1 VQGGLVQSGL
11 AIVLRQTV
19 DTTEPIEPEVIAE
32 VGEALTSN
40 DAEQW
45 LFALAILVVAVII
58 SRVARIAVKRV
69 MDRASSNSFLGEL
82 LGRLLGYFI
91 VAFGFVYALEEIGV
105 RITPLL
111 GALGIVGIAIAFALQ
126 SILENFVAGVLLQ
139 VRRPFA
145 KGDEIESQGY
155 TGVITSID
163 ARTMTLRTPDG
174 EIVRLPNADVIRNP
188 IINLTEYGHRR
199 TNLAVGIAYG
209 SDVAQACEVALDVL
223 KSAELVLEKPAP
235 AVSSAGFGDSSIDLE
250 VLFWHKPRIADKR
263 KATHEVIVAISRA
276 FEEHDITIPF
286 PQRTLHFA
294 PDAAQLTVR
303 TSEAH

>member
-1 VQGGLVQSGL
+1 M
-11 AIVLRQTV
+11 LRQTV
-19 DTTEPIEPEVIAE
+19 DTTVPIEPEVIAE
-32 VGEALTSN
+32 VSEAFSSN
-40 DAEQW
+40 GAEQW
-45 LFALAILVVAVII
+45 LYALAILAVAIVV

-82 LGRLLGYFI
+82 LGRLLGYVI
-91 VAFGFVYALEEIGV
+91 VAFGLVYALEEIGV

-145 KGDEIESQGY
+145 KGDEIESQDF

-163 ARTMTLRTPDG
+163 ARTMTIRTPSG

-188 IINLTEYGHRR
+188 IVNLTEYGHRR
-199 TNLAVGIAYG
+199 TKLAVGIAYG
-209 SDVAQACEVALDVL
+209 SDVAGACEVVMDVL

-235 AVSSAGFGDSSIDLE
+235 SVASTGFGASSIDLE

-263 KATHEVIVAISRA
+263 EATHEVIVAISRA

-294 PDAAQLTVR
+294 DDAAQLTVL
-303 TSEAH
+303 TSKAD